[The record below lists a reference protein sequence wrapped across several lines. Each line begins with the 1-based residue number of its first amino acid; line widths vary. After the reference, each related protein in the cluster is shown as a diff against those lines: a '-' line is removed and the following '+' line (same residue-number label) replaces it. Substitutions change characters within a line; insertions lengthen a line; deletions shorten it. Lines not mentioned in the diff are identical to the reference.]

1 LRLRWGGLMSS
12 LIGEQ
17 PAVIVDPDRSTVEL
31 VRSLLLTARKLRTL
45 GASDVMSAWNLL
57 GQVEPKVI
65 FVAHTPPLLNAPQL
79 TRELRRSD
87 LISRKVPV
95 VMLAIDPTES
105 QIMAARDAGVH
116 EVLRKPFTLNDLLLR
131 IDTVLN
137 KNRDWVEGVGY
148 VGPDRRRFNSA
159 QFAGQRKR
167 RHDKEAASPE
177 NARVGQ
183 ALKIMKAAIEA
194 IDSDPRQALR
204 ALRVQA
210 DELQEAAVAMADF
223 ALAGAAKT
231 LKTYL
236 DTAVERGCFSSQEC
250 AKELRGLLGGP
261 SDIRKSA

>member
-1 LRLRWGGLMSS
+1 MSS
-12 LIGEQ
+12 AVGER

-31 VRSLLLTARKLRTL
+31 VRSLLLTVRKFRTL
-45 GASDVMSAWNLL
+45 GAPDIMTAWNVL
-57 GQVEPKVI
+57 GQIEPRVLFI
-65 FVAHTPPLLNAPQL
+65 AHAPPLLNAPQL

-95 VMLAIDPTES
+95 VMLAADPTES

-116 EVLRKPFTLNDLLLR
+116 EVLRKPFTLTDLMLR
-131 IDTVLN
+131 VDTVL
-137 KNRDWVEGVGY
+137 KKPRDWVEGVGY

-159 QFAGQRKR
+159 QFAGQRRR
-167 RHDKEAASPE
+167 RHDKEALSPE
-177 NARVGQ
+177 NARIGQ
-183 ALKIMKAAIEA
+183 ALKIMKVAIEA

-210 DELQEAAVAMADF
+210 DELQEAAIAMADF

-250 AKELRGLLGGP
+250 ARELSGLFGAP
-261 SDIRKSA
+261 IEPIRKSA